1 MGWIGPLWIGLVVGA
16 AARVLHPTGMRL
28 GLLAAMLAGIVGALL
43 AYYGGQL
50 VHLFADGQVLAWTAA
65 VVGAMVAPA
74 VWGLVRR

>member
-43 AYYGGQL
+43 AYYGGQPARPDR
-50 VHLFADGQVLAWTAA
+50 HEKS
-65 VVGAMVAPA
+65 PA
-74 VWGLVRR
+74 VRGFCFALA